1 MEVYQSESSAEDKGV
16 TRQPISR
23 EEFLDSL
30 GRTEGDMMMDD
41 LGREYVYDINEDGI
55 KTKIYY
61 VESDE

>member
-1 MEVYQSESSAEDKGV
+1 MEIHQPESSAEDIGT
-16 TRQPISR
+16 TRQHITR

-30 GRTEGDMMMDD
+30 GRSEGDMMMDD

-61 VESDE
+61 VESD